1 VQLKLALGSDL
12 SAARERWP
20 GMEGQQGVAVA
31 VLANDAQLTESVMKV
46 GCYYNCMGGSVD
58 SHRVGVGRLP
68 RSKSL
73 TTERDCLLLE

>member
-1 VQLKLALGSDL
+1 MPLKLALGSDL

-46 GCYYNCMGGSVD
+46 AVD
-58 SHRVGVGRLP
+58 SHQVGVGRLP
-68 RSKSL
+68 RSKPL
-73 TTERDCLLLE
+73 TKGRDCLLE